1 VISRDEQKLV
11 IRNAEAEDTI
21 LNATD
26 VEELQPQAISLMP
39 EKQLNDLSDADI
51 ANLLEFL
58 CQQKSLG
65 SR

>member
-1 VISRDEQKLV
+1 MISRDEQKLV

>member
-1 VISRDEQKLV
+1 MSRDGQKIVL
-11 IRNAEAEDTI
+11 RNAKAEDAS

-51 ANLLEFL
+51 AGLLEFL
-58 CQQKSLG
+58 SQQKSLPL
-65 SR
+65 R